1 MILEKA
7 TAVLKKDFLTAA
19 RYHRGFVLN
28 IFAPLTQLATFY
40 YLSRAVGSQ
49 FRPDGMPYFL
59 FLLIGTGF
67 YTFLLSGIYSFL
79 RMIQEAQQNG
89 TLEVLMTTSTRPSQL
104 LALSAISAFAGAF
117 MQFFI
122 YSGAGFLLFA
132 PNVKPNFS
140 GVALVFGASVLIASA
155 IGIFAAGLQISLQKG
170 SAVLWALGSISWLI
184 AGTLFP
190 VTALP
195 RPLQLLSA
203 VVPFTHSLA
212 GMRLAVLQRF
222 GSALAHE
229 IITLLLFALILV
241 PGSIVFF
248 SWTVRR
254 ARQLGTLSFY

>member
-19 RYHRGFVLN
+19 RYRRGFVLN
-28 IFAPLTQLATFY
+28 IVAPLSQLATFY
-40 YLSRAVGSQ
+40 YLARAVGSQ

-67 YTFLLSGIYSFL
+67 YTFLLSGVHSFL
-79 RMIQEAQQNG
+79 RLVQEAQQNG
-89 TLEVLMTTSTRPSQL
+89 TLEVLMMTSTRPSQL

-122 YSGAGFLLFA
+122 YSGAGVLLFA
-132 PNVKPNFS
+132 PNVKPNFL
-140 GVALVFGASVLIASA
+140 GLALVFGASVLIASA

-170 SAVLWALGSISWLI
+170 SAVLWALGSTSWLI

-195 RPLQLLSA
+195 RPLQLLAA

-229 IITLLLFALILV
+229 IIALLLFALILL
-241 PGSIVFF
+241 PGSMVFF